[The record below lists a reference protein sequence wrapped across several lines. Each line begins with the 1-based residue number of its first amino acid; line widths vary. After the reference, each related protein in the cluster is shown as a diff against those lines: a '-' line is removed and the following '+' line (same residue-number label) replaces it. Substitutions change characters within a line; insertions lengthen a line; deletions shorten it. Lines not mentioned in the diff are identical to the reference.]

1 MPRKIRDIKLDSRTA
16 RLKLKKRSSPYFV
29 KLGKS
34 LQIGYR
40 RNDNAGTWLAR
51 LYHGDG
57 TYKRQPLG
65 VADDIADADGVA
77 LLDFWQAQEAA
88 QAWARE
94 ERFIASGLG
103 TSKPYAISDAFR
115 DYFAARARRGSR
127 GIESDRYQTEARI
140 LPSLGTKLLTDLTAR
155 DIRQWHEALA
165 NEPRRLRGKGLG
177 QVAESDE
184 ERRARRAT
192 ANRVLTI
199 LKAALNHAFHDGRV
213 QSDNAWRRVKP
224 FKAVESAVV
233 RFLTQEECRRLV
245 NACNPAFRDLVRGAL
260 LSGCRYGELTQL
272 QKSDFNQESGT
283 ITIRHSKSGKPR
295 HVVLTDEG
303 IGFFNGL
310 TAGRPPDELIFRRSD
325 EQQWGKSHQ
334 QRPLIA
340 ASRIARIDPPATF
353 HVLRHTHASHLA
365 MQGVPLGVIA
375 AQLGHADTRVT
386 ERHYAHLA
394 PSYVSEAIRRGFPT
408 MGITE
413 QLKIERMDQSRI
425 GTK

>member
-1 MPRKIRDIKLDSRTA
+1 MPRKVRDIKLDSRTA

-29 KLGKS
+29 KLGKN
-34 LQIGYR
+34 LQLGYR
-40 RNDNAGTWLAR
+40 RNDTAGTWLAR
-51 LYHGDG
+51 LYNGDG

-88 QAWARE
+88 QGWARE

-103 TSKPYAISDAFR
+103 TSKPYAISDAVR
-115 DYFAARARRGSR
+115 DYFAVRERRGSK
-127 GIESDRYQTEARI
+127 GIESDRYQADAHI
-140 LPSLGTKLLTDLTAR
+140 LPSLGSKLLRELTTR
-155 DIRQWHEALA
+155 DIRDWHQRLA
-165 NEPRRLRGKGLG
+165 SEPRRLRGKAKA
-177 QVAESDE
+177 QPAQDDDD
-184 ERRARRAT
+184 RRARRAT

-213 QSDNAWRRVKP
+213 QADDAWRRVKP

-233 RFLTQEECRRLV
+233 RFLTPEECRRLV
-245 NACNPAFRDLVRGAL
+245 NTCNTAFRDLVRGAL
-260 LSGCRYGELTQL
+260 LSGCRYGELIRL
-272 QKSDFNQESGT
+272 QASDFNRESGT
-283 ITIRHSKSGKPR
+283 IAVRQSKSGKPR

-303 IGFFNGL
+303 IGFFDGL
-310 TAGRPPDELIFRRSD
+310 TAGRAPGELVFRRAD
-325 EQQWGKSHQ
+325 GKPWGKSHQ

-340 ASRIARIDPPATF
+340 ASEIARIDPPATF

-408 MGITE
+408 IGITDAAN
-413 QLKIERMDQSRI
+413 IQSLR
-425 GTK
+425 

>member
-1 MPRKIRDIKLDSRTA
+1 MPRKVRDIKLDSRTA
-16 RLKLKKRSSPYFV
+16 RLKLRKRSSPYFV
-29 KLGKS
+29 KLGKN
-34 LQIGYR
+34 LQMGYR
-40 RNDNAGTWLAR
+40 RNDMAGTWLAR
-51 LYHGDG
+51 LYNGDG

-103 TSKPYAISDAFR
+103 TSKPYAISDVVR

-127 GIESDRYQTEARI
+127 GIESDQYQAEARI
-140 LPSLGTKLLTDLTAR
+140 LPSLGGKFVSELFAR

-165 NEPRRLRGKGLG
+165 IEPRRLRGKATAPP
-177 QVAESDE
+177 AEDDDD
-184 ERRARRAT
+184 RRARRAT

-199 LKAALNHAFHDGRV
+199 LKAALNHAFQDGRV
-213 QSDNAWRRVKP
+213 QSDDAWRRVKP

-260 LSGCRYGELTQL
+260 LSGCRYGELIRL
-272 QKSDFNQESGT
+272 QVSDFNPESGT
-283 ITIRHSKSGKPR
+283 LTVRHSKSGKPR

-303 IGFFNGL
+303 IGFLTGL
-310 TAGRPPDELIFRRSD
+310 TAGRPPGELIFWRSD
-325 EQQWGKSHQ
+325 GQPWGKSHQ

-340 ASRIARIDPPATF
+340 ASHIARIDPPATF

-408 MGITE
+408 MGITQE
-413 QLKIERMDQSRI
+413 DKVLRLR
-425 GTK
+425 